1 MNLVQHAG
9 LESPV
14 MKPTRPLKLLATAG
28 LLASLALAPLGAQ
41 TERTRYSAFAV
52 DMTGIMGATTTPL
65 DIVITHWATSAEN
78 AQVMN
83 ILGEQGAAKL
93 LDYLRK
99 APRVGGVA
107 APGSLGI
114 DIRFA
119 RRTPGASGAEQ
130 VLLLADRAIG
140 PGEAATQSRSL
151 DYPFTLVELK
161 LDSTGRGEGTL
172 TLAAKIGLDR
182 FTKNVVLENLV
193 DQPIRLNTVKREAK

>member
-1 MNLVQHAG
+1 
-9 LESPV
+9 
-14 MKPTRPLKLLATAG
+14 MKPTRSLKLLATTG
-28 LLASLALAPLGAQ
+28 LLACLALASLGAQ
-41 TERTRYSAFAV
+41 SERARYSAFAV
-52 DMTGIMGATTTPL
+52 DMTGIMGATSTPL
-65 DIVITHWATSAEN
+65 DLVITRWATDAEN
-78 AQVMN
+78 TQVMT

-99 APRVGGVA
+99 APRVGGVS

-114 DIRFA
+114 DIKFA

-140 PGEAATQSRSL
+140 PAEAANQARSL

-161 LDSTGRGEGTL
+161 LNSAGRGDGTI